1 MRNGSNGNGH
11 DETHTRNGEDASP
24 RPSIEELLQTL
35 GPPRDRVDRLMQFTM
50 RQTDDLLKLFVSQ
63 MTHVTTHLALLEF
76 EIAQLKAAQG
86 GGASKPNGADKET
99 CQ

>member
-1 MRNGSNGNGH
+1 
-11 DETHTRNGEDASP
+11 
-24 RPSIEELLQTL
+24 
-35 GPPRDRVDRLMQFTM
+35 MQFTM

-86 GGASKPNGADKET
+86 GGASKPNGADKENLT
-99 CQ
+99 GASQPRGSPAGPAASSATTTRCRRPIRLK